1 MNECY
6 PSTIRE
12 EELKN
17 RVAAD
22 FFGRYDCTR
31 IVGNIDFCVSAK
43 ARDTNQMT
51 FMPEEPLFWAEA
63 KNHPTDVHRMLAQLV
78 LTIHGESTHL
88 DTSPAELQSQCL
100 VLRYSAPFPRSEK
113 GGKRQRADES
123 NFIRSGLY
131 GTARK
136 SPQGTPC
143 PRTSDRAEGI
153 RIWLFKA
160 IAICGNRLV
169 IGGTTVAKSAMK
181 FQGVRWEARRLGM
194 HAVKKD

>member
-22 FFGRYDCTR
+22 FFGMYDCTR

-63 KNHPTDVHRMLAQLV
+63 KNHPTDVHRMLTQLV
-78 LTIHGESTHL
+78 LTIRGGIPPHHPL
-88 DTSPAELQSQCL
+88 HPKPRIRPAQ
-100 VLRYSAPFPRSEK
+100 
-113 GGKRQRADES
+113 
-123 NFIRSGLY
+123 
-131 GTARK
+131 
-136 SPQGTPC
+136 
-143 PRTSDRAEGI
+143 
-153 RIWLFKA
+153 KA
-160 IAICGNRLV
+160 
-169 IGGTTVAKSAMK
+169 S
-181 FQGVRWEARRLGM
+181 
-194 HAVKKD
+194 